1 MKTYMKGLRSP
12 VSKGARLLGFKN
24 VSSLMYSIGK
34 TVNNIV
40 VTLHGESYLLDLLWW
55 SHCTRF
61 INVGSLCYIPKTNIK
76 L

>member
-1 MKTYMKGLRSP
+1 MKTSTKGLRSP

-34 TVNNIV
+34 IINNIV
-40 VTLHGESYLLDLLWW
+40 ITLHGESRLLDLLWW
-55 SHCTRF
+55 SHCVRF
-61 INVGSLCYIPKTNIK
+61 INVGSLCYTPETNMK